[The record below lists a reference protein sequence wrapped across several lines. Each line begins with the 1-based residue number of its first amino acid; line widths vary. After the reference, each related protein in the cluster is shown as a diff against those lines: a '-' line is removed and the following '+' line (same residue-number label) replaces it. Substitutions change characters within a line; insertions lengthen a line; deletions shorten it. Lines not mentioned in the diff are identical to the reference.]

1 MCCALIGLAGCGGSS
16 RSASTTRAVAQ
27 TGTPQSTS
35 TQGASTSTTTRSSGS
50 PNVEADGTTTRGA
63 GTTKPV
69 HHSSSNGT
77 STTAGATA
85 SGSAGDSGSAD
96 GSGSAGGS
104 ESPGGPGS
112 ASAAASTHNYGSLAT
127 FGREA
132 SGGDRAAVLAA
143 FHNYLSAIAARNWA
157 AACARLSTPLKHEL
171 AQLLARA
178 KGLRGHGCAAALAVL
193 GRAPVSALREQA
205 QARVVGVRTDGD
217 HAFVLYSTPQLPHA
231 TLAMIREGG
240 RWTAGVLSGASG

>member
-1 MCCALIGLAGCGGSS
+1 MRRMARVPRAGL
-16 RSASTTRAVAQ
+16 
-27 TGTPQSTS
+27 
-35 TQGASTSTTTRSSGS
+35 
-50 PNVEADGTTTRGA
+50 D
-63 GTTKPV
+63 
-69 HHSSSNGT
+69 
-77 STTAGATA
+77 
-85 SGSAGDSGSAD
+85 SAG
-96 GSGSAGGS
+96 GSGSA
-104 ESPGGPGS
+104 S
-112 ASAAASTHNYGSLAT
+112 AAAASTHNYGSLAT

-143 FHNYLSAIAARNWA
+143 FHDYLSAIAASNWA

-178 KGLRGHGCAAALAVL
+178 KGLRGRGCAGALAVL
-193 GRAPVSALREQA
+193 GRAPVSVLREQA
-205 QARVVGVRTDGD
+205 QSRVVGVRTDGD